1 MRKNP
6 MQDLFQNYVDD
17 LNKLRDALHD
27 ELAVQARELSM
38 AMGNYSQR
46 CEAVL
51 ASFMEKVSASGV
63 EVEAAAAARFNV
75 FRGLPVNASLPDVSD
90 GPLAQT
96 PTNED
101 QETIETVAERA
112 VADSLHVEGDADRK
126 PKFGRPMVL
135 VKSEPAA

>member
-1 MRKNP
+1 

-46 CEAVL
+46 CEAAL
-51 ASFMEKVSASGV
+51 ASFMEKVSARGV
-63 EVEAAAAARFNV
+63 EVEAAAAVRFNQ

-112 VADSLHVEGDADRK
+112 VADSLHVESDGERK
-126 PKFGRPMVL
+126 LRSRSITL
-135 VKSEPAA
+135 VRSDPAA

>member
-1 MRKNP
+1 

-46 CEAVL
+46 CEAAL
-51 ASFMEKVSASGV
+51 ASFMEEVSASGV

-112 VADSLHVEGDADRK
+112 VADSLHVESDGERK
-126 PKFGRPMVL
+126 LRSRSITL
-135 VKSEPAA
+135 VRSDPAA

>member
-1 MRKNP
+1 

-46 CEAVL
+46 CEAAL
-51 ASFMEKVSASGV
+51 ASFMEKVSACGV
-63 EVEAAAAARFNV
+63 EVEAAAAARFNA

-112 VADSLHVEGDADRK
+112 VADSLHVESDGERK
-126 PKFGRPMVL
+126 LRSRSITL
-135 VKSEPAA
+135 VRSDPAA

>member
-1 MRKNP
+1 

-17 LNKLRDALHD
+17 LNKLRDAFHD
-27 ELAVQARELSM
+27 ELTVQARELSK

-46 CEAVL
+46 CEAAL

-63 EVEAAAAARFNV
+63 EVEAAAAARFNA

-112 VADSLHVEGDADRK
+112 VADSLHVESDGDRK
-126 PKFGRPMVL
+126 LRSSGRSITL
-135 VKSEPAA
+135 VRSDPAA

>member
-1 MRKNP
+1 

-46 CEAVL
+46 CEAAL

-63 EVEAAAAARFNV
+63 EVEAAAAARFNA

-112 VADSLHVEGDADRK
+112 VADSLHVESDGERK
-126 PKFGRPMVL
+126 LRSRSITL
-135 VKSEPAA
+135 VRSDPAA